1 MKQAILDTSFILTCV
16 KQKIDFLEDLELK
29 GIKILIPEQ
38 VLDELEKLSEKNPC
52 AKLSLK
58 ILKTKKFRKID
69 LKQKNVD
76 NGIIDFAKE
85 NPEFLVATLDK
96 EIKKKTKNPHI
107 VIRLKKKIEVI

>member
-1 MKQAILDTSFILTCV
+1 MKQAILDTSFILSCV

-29 GIKILIPEQ
+29 GIRILVPYQ
-38 VLDELEKLSEKNPC
+38 VVEELKKLSEKNLN

-58 ILKTKKFRKID
+58 ILQTRKFKNID

-85 NPEFLVATLDK
+85 NPDFLVATLDRI
-96 EIKKKTKNPHI
+96 IKKKTKNSKI
-107 VIRLKKKIEVI
+107 VIRGKKKIEIL